1 MEMEFELNG
10 IETAAKRFLEAMKD
24 YNVFAFHGNLGAGKT
39 TFIRAICLELGVT
52 DHVTSPTFG
61 IINNYQTSR
70 GIIIYHIDLYRVKNI
85 AEAVDAGVE
94 DCLYSGGICFVEW
107 PGKFFNLLPIDTVQV
122 YLEVTGEFQRRLEI
136 KFP

>member
-1 MEMEFELNG
+1 MEFELNG
-10 IETAAKRFLEAMKD
+10 IETAAKRFVEEMND
-24 YNVFAFHGNLGAGKT
+24 YKVFAFHGNLGAGKT

-61 IINNYQTSR
+61 IINNYQTNL

-85 AEAVDAGVE
+85 TEAVEAGVE
-94 DCLYSGGICFVEW
+94 DCLYSGGTCFVEW

-122 YLEVTGEFQRRLEI
+122 YLEITGEFQRRLEI